1 MKKTD
6 DSKVSYKILELVLRA
21 DRCDIW
27 LFQNFDNSTLY
38 YALLILGHPRFTR
51 DIEAIRKELDIA
63 LVDYPIDKD
72 ISDISGLAYYYG
84 LEKYQEISKK
94 VHGLLAKYNL
104 WDNWFVP
111 LTTYVV
117 SGVLPVAGKN
127 NAIEWYPI
135 MEKNHFFIGPTSA
148 NWDTYDEYA
157 FLENLYGERVKYP
170 SISITEK
177 LTSKNQLKEWID
189 ENWDTLIEPELRNI
203 PSRLKKAASVE
214 RLAIGLWL
222 WEMRDLKKM
231 SWEEID
237 REIRRVEDTSEGI
250 WGDDKNDLAPT
261 TAKGPDLI
269 YSAKQALSEFYP
281 L

>member
-1 MKKTD
+1 MKKTSESD
-6 DSKVSYKILELVLRA
+6 INFKIIELVLTE

-38 YALLILGHPRFTR
+38 YALLILCHPRFTR

-63 LVDYPIDKD
+63 LVDYPFGKD
-72 ISDISGLAYYYG
+72 ISDISGLTYYYG

-94 VHGLLAKYNL
+94 VHELLSKYNL

-111 LTTYVV
+111 LAVYLI

-135 MEKNHFFIGPTSA
+135 MDKKHFFIGSA
-148 NWDTYDEYA
+148 SVSWDTDDEYA
-157 FLENLYGERVKYP
+157 FLENLYGERVRHP
-170 SISITEK
+170 SIAITEK
-177 LTSKNQLKEWID
+177 LTSKNQLKTWID
-189 ENWDTLIEPELRNI
+189 ENWDNTIEPELRKI

-237 REIRRVEDTSEGI
+237 REIRHVEDKNDSI
-250 WGDDKNDLAPT
+250 WGDEKNDLTPT